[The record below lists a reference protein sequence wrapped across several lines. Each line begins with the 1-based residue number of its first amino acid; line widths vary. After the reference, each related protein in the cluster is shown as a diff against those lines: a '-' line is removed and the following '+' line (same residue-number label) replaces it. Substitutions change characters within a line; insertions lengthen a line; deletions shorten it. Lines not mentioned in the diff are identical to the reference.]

1 MRDFLQSTGW
11 ILCIVYAS
19 IPLFWLAIHPFAGRW
34 RARQRSPYRV
44 LLPGWAAAWILLAL
58 FTFRW
63 RDRLL
68 YQSRWSWVP
77 GIISFLCGVWLY
89 YKSTRSFSRRQV
101 SGMAELLPANQGQRL
116 NVTGIRARIR
126 HPMYLGHFCEMLGW
140 SIGTGLSVCYGLTAL
155 AVLMG
160 IIMVRMEDDELEARF
175 GEEYRAYRRA
185 VPGFVPKI

>member
-1 MRDFLQSTGW
+1 
-11 ILCIVYAS
+11 
-19 IPLFWLAIHPFAGRW
+19 
-34 RARQRSPYRV
+34 
-44 LLPGWAAAWILLAL
+44 
-58 FTFRW
+58 
-63 RDRLL
+63 
-68 YQSRWSWVP
+68 
-77 GIISFLCGVWLY
+77 
-89 YKSTRSFSRRQV
+89 
-101 SGMAELLPANQGQRL
+101 MAELLPANQGQRL